1 MNKQKKEA
9 EKKEH
14 KNKKDQ
20 KEKEKEEVEKKSK
33 EPKKKKGKKKK
44 GRNQVQ
50 CQKTFFSCFSTRG
63 VKLFCLD
70 LCRAGERRRGGG
82 GRRKGRRRGAGSDEM
97 KAGGEEM
104 KIAIIAIHDW
114 AQVMSALPFPIK
126 TFIQFG
132 TQQ

>member
-44 GRNQVQ
+44 GRNQVK
-50 CQKTFFSCFSTRG
+50 CQKTFFLASLQEASNSF
-63 VKLFCLD
+63 VLIF
-70 LCRAGERRRGGG
+70 AGQGKGEEEEEEEEKAGGG
-82 GRRKGRRRGAGSDEM
+82 ELVRMRWKP
-97 KAGGEEM
+97 GEEM

-114 AQVMSALPFPIK
+114 TQVMSAPPFPIK
-126 TFIQFG
+126 TLIQLG
-132 TQQ
+132 KQQ